1 MKDMDKNHIM
11 YKLFLAFE
19 QNNIN
24 YLHFKSNTNLSDSFS
39 GKGDFDVLVDK
50 SEIVKVEELI
60 LAHNGKRHNPTTV
73 GNYVGV
79 DNWLV
84 FDENT
89 GIIHHLHLHYQ
100 LVTGKQ
106 FVKDYV
112 LPWNELLFSSRIKD
126 SEYRIYITNPN
137 VELLLLAY
145 RSVLKAK
152 FFDYIK
158 KLLGIYHMDRSMQ
171 KEWNDMICK
180 ISPSEL
186 ESFTNLVCP
195 NEAEEMISIVSKK
208 KPTSRDYLWLHN
220 TVRTLMKP
228 YRRYGAFTATMKTLQ
243 YQFYYKF
250 SRYWNR
256 LTGSMAIT
264 KKISLQGG
272 LIIAFVGVDGAGKS
286 TVSDEIS
293 IWIRKKIECRRFY
306 MGTGEGS
313 LPFSA
318 KLIGRVASVGGFL
331 RKKTGENKA
340 HKIVIKT
347 EQKNLSLLKNPKS
360 FIHQYLKMQ
369 KIISV
374 QRNNF
379 VKIQKMQQYRLNGGI
394 SVLDRW
400 PQMEY
405 VGQNDGPKI
414 VEFKNIFGNKKFIK
428 SKINKEI
435 KYLGIVKTIK
445 PDYIF
450 RLNISLDTC
459 MRRKPE
465 HKDSSY
471 YKKKI
476 EDLMN
481 IKFEGSKIIEIDA
494 ELPYEEEILLIKR
507 ILWKYI

>member
-1 MKDMDKNHIM
+1 MDNNHIM

-19 QNNIN
+19 QNNIK
-24 YLHFKSNTNLSDSFS
+24 YLHFKSNTNLSDSFN
-39 GKGDFDVLVDK
+39 GKGDFDVLVDRT
-50 SEIVKVEELI
+50 EIIKVEELI
-60 LAHNGKRHNPTTV
+60 LSHNGKRHNPTTV

-89 GIIHHLHLHYQ
+89 GLIHHLHLHYQ

-112 LPWNELLFSSRIKD
+112 LPWNDLLFSSRIKD
-126 SEYRIYITNPN
+126 SEYGIYITNPN

-158 KLLGIYHMDRSMQ
+158 KIFGIYHMDHSMQ
-171 KEWNDMICK
+171 KEWTDMIGK
-180 ISPSEL
+180 VSSSEL
-186 ESFTNLVCP
+186 DSFTKKICP
-195 NEAEEMISIVSKK
+195 DYAEKMMSIVSKDT
-208 KPTSRDYLWLHN
+208 PTSRDYLWLHK
-220 TVRTLMKP
+220 TVRKLMKP
-228 YRRYGAFTATMKTLQ
+228 HRRYSSFSATMKTLR

-250 SRYWNR
+250 SKYWNR

-293 IWIRKKIECRRFY
+293 IWIRKKIESKRFY

-318 KLIGRVASVGGFL
+318 KLIGRVSSVIGSL
-331 RKKTGENKA
+331 RKKTKDNTTQ
-340 HKIVIKT
+340 KIVVKT
-347 EQKNLSLLKNPKS
+347 GQKNLSLLKNPKS
-360 FIHQYLKMQ
+360 YIRQYLKMQ
-369 KIISV
+369 KVISV
-374 QRNNF
+374 QRNNY
-379 VKIQKMQQYRLNGGI
+379 VKIQKMQRYRLNGGI

-400 PQMEY
+400 PQMESI
-405 VGQNDGPKI
+405 GQNDGPKI
-414 VEFKNIFGNKKFIK
+414 VEFKNIFGYKKFLK
-428 SKINKEI
+428 SKIDKEN

-450 RLNISLDTC
+450 RLNISLNTC

-465 HKDSSY
+465 HTDSSY

-476 EDLMN
+476 EDLMS